1 MYLQIEAFTG
11 TWSIR
16 LSFFMNKAGVNQ
28 IVTMTAHLKGF
39 YGFNLRYK
47 ENKEY
52 NKKLQVELNQC

>member
-1 MYLQIEAFTG
+1 
-11 TWSIR
+11 
-16 LSFFMNKAGVNQ
+16 MNNAGVNQ

-39 YGFNLRYK
+39 QGFNSRYK